1 MCSQIFSK
9 ATSVSAGNF
18 RAPTEC
24 VASFKVL
31 ITGNLTT
38 HDFFVKKFE
47 RALLQTVEFNRLRR
61 FGRLRDFSRSCFSLA
76 CAARIIFLP
85 KAGGQQRRFAGVF
98 DRRRR
103 ILYVWFGRR
112 SSSMDPDDYDPIA
125 AALKEDIGKG
135 DITTEF
141 FVPEALHASGRIVAH
156 EPAVVAGTATAAEIF
171 RKIDPET
178 NVQIVRPDG
187 EAVPPGDV
195 VIEVRGLARSI
206 LKAER
211 VALNFLQRLCGV
223 ATLTRQFVDAVGNH
237 PAKILDTRKTTPGL
251 RALEKAAVVAGGGVN
266 HRSGL
271 FDMVLVKDN
280 HLAALNGLSGFSDQI
295 RRLRT
300 ERPNVRIE
308 VEADDLEQA
317 RAFVEIDGIDVIL
330 LDNMVPAQ
338 IREALALRKNNIK
351 FEASGG
357 ITLKNVRR
365 VAATGVDYISIGALT
380 NAARAIDLGLEMNHV
395 HG

>member
-1 MCSQIFSK
+1 M
-9 ATSVSAGNF
+9 T
-18 RAPTEC
+18 
-24 VASFKVL
+24 
-31 ITGNLTT
+31 
-38 HDFFVKKFE
+38 
-47 RALLQTVEFNRLRR
+47 
-61 FGRLRDFSRSCFSLA
+61 
-76 CAARIIFLP
+76 
-85 KAGGQQRRFAGVF
+85 
-98 DRRRR
+98 
-103 ILYVWFGRR
+103 
-112 SSSMDPDDYDPIA
+112 PDDYDPIA

-141 FVPEALHASGRIVAH
+141 FVPDTLQARGRIVVH
-156 EPAVVAGTATAAEIF
+156 EPAVIAGTKAAAEIF
-171 RKIDPET
+171 RKVDPASD
-178 NVQIVRPDG
+178 VQIVHADSD
-187 EAVPPGDV
+187 AVVAGDV

-211 VALNFLQRLCGV
+211 VALNFLQRLCGI

-251 RALEKAAVVAGGGVN
+251 RVLEKAAVVAGGGVN

-271 FDMVLVKDN
+271 YDMVLVKDN
-280 HLAALNGLSGFSDQI
+280 HLAALGGLSGFADQI
-295 RRLRT
+295 RQLRK
-300 ERPNVRIE
+300 ERPNIRIE

-338 IREALALRKNNIK
+338 IREALALRRNNIK

-365 VAATGVDYISIGALT
+365 IAATGIDYISIGALT
-380 NAARAIDLGLEMNHV
+380 NSAPAVDLGLEMTHNHS
-395 HG
+395 

>member
-1 MCSQIFSK
+1 M
-9 ATSVSAGNF
+9 N
-18 RAPTEC
+18 
-24 VASFKVL
+24 
-31 ITGNLTT
+31 
-38 HDFFVKKFE
+38 
-47 RALLQTVEFNRLRR
+47 
-61 FGRLRDFSRSCFSLA
+61 
-76 CAARIIFLP
+76 
-85 KAGGQQRRFAGVF
+85 
-98 DRRRR
+98 
-103 ILYVWFGRR
+103 
-112 SSSMDPDDYDPIA
+112 PDDYDAIA
-125 AALKEDIGKG
+125 AALKEDLGNG

-141 FVPEALHASGRIVAH
+141 FVPEALHASGRIVAR
-156 EPAVVAGTATAAEIF
+156 ESAVVAGTGTASKVF
-171 RKIDPET
+171 RKVDPT
-178 NVQIVRPDG
+178 TDVQIVRSDG
-187 EAVPPGDV
+187 EPVVAGDV

-211 VALNFLQRLCGV
+211 VALNFLQRLCGI

-251 RALEKAAVVAGGGVN
+251 RPLEKAAVVAGGGVN

-271 FDMVLVKDN
+271 YDMVLVKDN
-280 HLAALNGLSGFSDQI
+280 HLAALGGLSGFADQI
-295 RRLRT
+295 RRLRKD
-300 ERPNVRIE
+300 RPNIRIE

-357 ITLKNVRR
+357 VTLKNVRR
-365 VAATGVDYISIGALT
+365 IAATGVDYISIGALT
-380 NAARAIDLGLEMNHV
+380 NSAPAVDLGLEMTHV

>member
-1 MCSQIFSK
+1 M
-9 ATSVSAGNF
+9 T
-18 RAPTEC
+18 
-24 VASFKVL
+24 
-31 ITGNLTT
+31 
-38 HDFFVKKFE
+38 
-47 RALLQTVEFNRLRR
+47 
-61 FGRLRDFSRSCFSLA
+61 
-76 CAARIIFLP
+76 
-85 KAGGQQRRFAGVF
+85 
-98 DRRRR
+98 
-103 ILYVWFGRR
+103 
-112 SSSMDPDDYDPIA
+112 PDDYDPIA

-141 FVPEALHASGRIVAH
+141 FVPDTLQAKGRIVVH
-156 EPAVVAGTATAAEIF
+156 EPAVIAGTKAAAEIF
-171 RKIDPET
+171 RKVDPAT
-178 NVQIVRPDG
+178 DVQIVHVDSD
-187 EAVPPGDV
+187 AVVAGDV

-211 VALNFLQRLCGV
+211 VALNFLQRLCGI

-251 RALEKAAVVAGGGVN
+251 RVLEKAAVVAGGGVN

-271 FDMVLVKDN
+271 YDMVLVKDN
-280 HLAALNGLSGFSDQI
+280 HLAALGGLSGFADQI
-295 RRLRT
+295 RQLRK
-300 ERPNVRIE
+300 ERPNIRIE

-338 IREALALRKNNIK
+338 IREALALRRNNIK

-365 VAATGVDYISIGALT
+365 IAATGIDYISIGALT
-380 NAARAIDLGLEMNHV
+380 NSAPAVDLGLEMTHNHS
-395 HG
+395 